1 MYDVIG
7 DIHGCADEL
16 VQLLELLG
24 YREQHGVYR
33 HSHRRVLFCGDF
45 IDRGPRIRDVVQIC
59 QSMWENDAALAVL
72 GNHELNALAFHT
84 PHPEIEGDWLR
95 PRTEQNVRQHS
106 ATLKQLDTSD
116 LTGALEWFRRLP
128 ASLDLGKL
136 RAVHACWDPAGL
148 QMMADQ
154 AAAEGWLSPAY
165 LRRAFDTRDELSGA
179 VERVLKGP
187 EVQLPGGVR
196 LLDREGHSRGR
207 ARIRWYE
214 EPGAA
219 SCAEYLFPAVDHAE
233 LRAVAVPAAVRP
245 CPYPADAP
253 PLFFGHYWLAD
264 RQPAPLAANL
274 ACLDYSVARGGML
287 AAYRFMGERVL
298 RAEGFVT
305 VPRREGRE
313 EQESSSAAAAAASQD
328 H

>member
-16 VQLLELLG
+16 VRLLEVLG
-24 YREQHGVYR
+24 YRELGGVYR
-33 HSHRRVLFCGDF
+33 HPSRQVLFCGDF
-45 IDRGPRIRDVVQIC
+45 IDRGPRIRDVVRIC
-59 QSMWENDAALAVL
+59 RGMCESGAAVAVL

-84 PHPEIEGDWLR
+84 PHPAVEGEWLR
-95 PRTEQNVRQHS
+95 PRTEQNVRQHQ
-106 ATLKQLDTSD
+106 ATLDQLDARD
-116 LTGALEWFRRLP
+116 LAEALDWFRGLP
-128 ASLDLGKL
+128 ASLDLGNL
-136 RAVHACWDPAGL
+136 RAVHACWDPADL
-148 QMMADQ
+148 QLMSEYS
-154 AAAEGWLSPAY
+154 AAEGWLSTEY
-165 LRRAFDTRDELSGA
+165 LRRAFDTRDALFSA

-214 EPGAA
+214 EPLGRT
-219 SCAEYLFPAVDHAE
+219 CAQYLLPSVEHPE
-233 LRAVAVPAAVRP
+233 LGTVGVPSGVRP

-264 RQPAPLAANL
+264 RQPAPLASNL
-274 ACLDYSVARGGML
+274 ACLDYSVARGGLL
-287 AAYRFMGERVL
+287 AAYRFTGERVL
-298 RAEGFVT
+298 RAESFVT
-305 VPRREGRE
+305 VSRREGLEGRGL
-313 EQESSSAAAAAASQD
+313 SSEAAVGALQD

>member
-33 HSHRRVLFCGDF
+33 HPARRVLFCGDF
-45 IDRGPRIRDVVQIC
+45 IDRGPRIRDVLRIC
-59 QSMWENDAALAVL
+59 QGMCENDSALAVL

-84 PHPEIEGDWLR
+84 PHPEPGGGWLR
-95 PRTEQNVRQHS
+95 ARSEQNVRQHR
-106 ATLKQLDTSD
+106 ATLDQLDERD
-116 LTGALEWFRRLP
+116 FAVALDWFRRLP
-128 ASLDLGKL
+128 ASLDLGAL
-136 RAVHACWDPAGL
+136 RAVHACWDPVDLRVMSDLAEL
-148 QMMADQ
+148 
-154 AAAEGWLSPAY
+154 EGWLSAAW
-165 LRRAFDTRDELSGA
+165 LRRAFDANDRLFAA

-187 EVQLPGGVR
+187 EVQLPGGLR
-196 LLDREGHSRGR
+196 LLDREGHARGR

-214 EPGAA
+214 EPGER
-219 SCAEYLFPAVDHAE
+219 SCGEYLFPAVAHAE
-233 LRAVAVPAAVRP
+233 LVGVGVPATVRP

-264 RQPAPLAANL
+264 ATPAPLAANL
-274 ACLDYSVARGGML
+274 ACLDYSVARGGQL
-287 AAYRFMGERVL
+287 AAYRFTGERVL
-298 RAEGFVT
+298 RAGAFVT
-305 VPRREGRE
+305 VRRREDRE
-313 EQESSSAAAAAASQD
+313 WSSAAGAGALRG